1 VTVDG
6 PQVNPASAGEFL
18 APGPAVGPSRR
29 TCLIVLAL
37 VTLTVVILDR
47 LTKAW
52 AISTMLPRMQSGEGP
67 IDLLG
72 PWLRLTYTEN
82 TGAAFSIGTGYT
94 WVFSIFA
101 VIVAVVILRTSRK
114 LHSIGWA
121 IALGALLGGLLGN
134 LIDRLTRPPGPGL
147 GSVVDFIALPNFP
160 VFNVADMCIVGSA
173 ALMVLLSLRGV
184 DYRGPA
190 AAR

>member
-1 VTVDG
+1 MTLDDT
-6 PQVNPASAGEFL
+6 QADHAGAHQ
-18 APGPAVGPSRR
+18 APPEVERVGPSRR
-29 TCLIVLAL
+29 TCLIVLAA
-37 VTLTVVILDR
+37 VAIVVVLIDR
-47 LTKAW
+47 VTKAW
-52 AISTMLPRMQSGEGP
+52 AVATMLPRIASGEGP

-94 WVFSIFA
+94 WVFSVFA
-101 VIVAVVILRTSRK
+101 AIVAVVILRTSRR
-114 LHSIGWA
+114 LRSIGWS

-134 LIDRLTRPPGPGL
+134 LIDRLTRPPGPGM
-147 GSVVDFIALPNFP
+147 GSVVDFIAFPNFP

-173 ALMVLLSLRGV
+173 ILMVLLSLRGI

-190 AAR
+190 ASS